1 VVREFHYFPCFPV
14 GDRLVGFE
22 ALGKSSDGSLHE
34 IVLSPEG
41 VSVGH
46 DFRVVEVAM
55 GDDPGRGP
63 RRTVVGHHGSFR
75 GIAVGLDVVEDEVS
89 LFGSEVSRSLPS
101 QTVHFSTL
109 SPTLI
114 PNLSRL
120 CVNLY
125 EKMFPF
131 CFRLRW

>member
-1 VVREFHYFPCFPV
+1 MVREFHYSPCFPV

-46 DFRVVEVAM
+46 DFRVMEVTM
-55 GDDPGRGP
+55 GDDPSRGP
-63 RRTVVGHHGSFR
+63 GRAVVGHHGSFR

-89 LFGSEVSRSLPS
+89 LFGSEVRTYLIKNAHAVQFSL
-101 QTVHFSTL
+101 
-109 SPTLI
+109 
-114 PNLSRL
+114 
-120 CVNLY
+120 
-125 EKMFPF
+125 
-131 CFRLRW
+131 

>member
-1 VVREFHYFPCFPV
+1 MVREFHYFPCFPV

-22 ALGKSSDGSLHE
+22 ALGKSADGSLHE

-46 DFRVVEVAM
+46 DFRVVEVTM
-55 GDDPGRGP
+55 GDDPSRGP

-89 LFGSEVSRSLPS
+89 LFGSEVRTYLIKNAHAVQFSL
-101 QTVHFSTL
+101 
-109 SPTLI
+109 
-114 PNLSRL
+114 
-120 CVNLY
+120 
-125 EKMFPF
+125 
-131 CFRLRW
+131 